1 MSVDSN
7 LIQFNKEIKVIR
19 QKQLTEKIAIVDG
32 QPGCGK
38 TMLSPIIASMERVEL
53 LSYAFEIEFICRL
66 FYLNKIDNDAAI
78 AMVRVLADHKL
89 YQTMMGRDT
98 NFRYS
103 DLSSAFQD
111 SNPWRYFKRIFQKGD
126 LVIPE
131 RIKNERP
138 ILNLTTHDLLSM
150 SDPVLSGLGEAVLFI
165 EVVRHPL
172 YMVKQLQLN
181 MERLV
186 NNVRDIQINVEYQG
200 RQLPYFSQGWEEQ
213 FIKANSMEQ
222 AVYCIEKTT
231 IATNEKREI
240 WKEKNEHSIL
250 TIPFEKFV
258 LDPWPYLK
266 EIEEKL
272 GTKIGSR
279 TNKMMRKQ
287 NVPRDKIAQGLD
299 LEIYKRCGW
308 TPPIEGATERD
319 ELLVRRK
326 DVSREASEDTMLIL
340 DKLCEEYEKLYWN
353 PDNVTQN

>member
-1 MSVDSN
+1 MEFDNNQVEHKK
-7 LIQFNKEIKVIR
+7 LTKVVR
-19 QKQLTEKIAIVDG
+19 QKQLTEKIVIVDG

-66 FYLNKIDNDAAI
+66 FHLNKIDNDAAI
-78 AMVRVLADHKL
+78 AMVRMLADHKL

-186 NNVRDIQINVEYQG
+186 NNVRDIQINIEYQG
-200 RQLPYFSQGWEEQ
+200 RQLPYFAYGWEEQ
-213 FIKANSMEQ
+213 FLNANSMEK
-222 AVYCIEKTT
+222 AVSCIEKTT
-231 IATNEKREI
+231 RATNNKRKMWE
-240 WKEKNEHSIL
+240 EMNHLSIL

-258 LDPWPYLK
+258 LDPWPYIK
-266 EIEEKL
+266 EIEKKL
-272 GTKIGSR
+272 ETKIGPR
-279 TNKMMRKQ
+279 TNKIMRKQ
-287 NVPRDKIAQGLD
+287 NVPRKVLADAPSF
-299 LEIYKRCGW
+299 EIYKRCGW
-308 TPPIEGATERD
+308 EPPTEGSEENELTKRRD
-319 ELLVRRK
+319 MVSKNSSPETLEIMDNL
-326 DVSREASEDTMLIL
+326 SREYFHDFLS
-340 DKLCEEYEKLYWN
+340 
-353 PDNVTQN
+353 

>member
-1 MSVDSN
+1 MEFDNNPVDQKK
-7 LIQFNKEIKVIR
+7 LTKVVR
-19 QKQLTEKIAIVDG
+19 QKQLTEKIVIVDG
-32 QPGCGK
+32 QPGSGK
-38 TMLSPIIASMERVEL
+38 SMLSPIIASMERVEL

-66 FYLNKIDNDAAI
+66 FHLNKIDNDAAI
-78 AMVRVLADHKL
+78 AMVRMLADHKL

-103 DLSSAFQD
+103 DLSSVFQD
-111 SNPWRYFKRIFQKGD
+111 ANPWRYFKRIFQKGD
-126 LVIPE
+126 MVIPE

-200 RQLPYFSQGWEEQ
+200 RQLPYFAYGWEEQ
-213 FIKANSMEQ
+213 FLNANSMER
-222 AVYCIEKTT
+222 AVSCIEKTT
-231 IATNEKREI
+231 SATNKKRKMWE
-240 WKEKNEHSIL
+240 EMNHLSIL

-266 EIEEKL
+266 EIEKKL
-272 GTKIGSR
+272 ETKIGPR
-279 TNKMMRKQ
+279 TNKIMKKQ
-287 NVPRDKIAQGLD
+287 NVPRKVFSDAPSF
-299 LEIYKRCGW
+299 EIYERCGW
-308 TPPIEGATERD
+308 EPPTEGSEENELTKRRD
-319 ELLVRRK
+319 M
-326 DVSREASEDTMLIL
+326 VSKNSSPETLEIMDNMSQ
-340 DKLCEEYEKLYWN
+340 EYFHDYLS
-353 PDNVTQN
+353 